1 MKKKLNKVTE
11 YVFYCRRGSFFDL
24 FRVFTLFI
32 LFSTIIVSSV
42 TASSILQDIKLS
54 VQHKNVSI
62 SRVLDDISLKTGYSV
77 LIRDNDINTN
87 LKVSVNMKDKTLGQI
102 LADVFKGMDV
112 KYDIV
117 GKTISVYK
125 PEIKQTGT
133 LQQPN
138 TRRITGIIKDDEG
151 EPVIGANVVEKGSD
165 SNGSISD
172 IDGRFELSV
181 PNNAVLV
188 ISFIGFNTQEIP
200 VGNKSQFNI
209 TLTSDVKTLDEV
221 VVVGYTSQK
230 KASLTG
236 AISNVKVDENLR
248 NISSSNMTDLLA
260 GTMSG
265 LNITSTTGLPGTSSK
280 MMVRTQSSFA
290 KDSDGNL
297 IPTSPIFVID
307 GIVREKADFDR
318 LDANEVDNVTI
329 LKDAASAAIY
339 GARAS
344 GGVVLVS
351 TRKGK
356 VGKPMLSYSG
366 SFAVEQRG
374 KGVDL
379 SSGVESALI
388 ANYIHRDDPENFAY
402 WDEDEI
408 DHLRGINNGWGYN
421 HVDDNWR
428 APVSTHHSVNVSGGT
443 ERLRYFANG
452 SYFKQNGFLNKVD
465 YSRYNFRGNLEMDVT
480 KDLTAFVQ
488 FGAVYGTK
496 NKIGFEGDK
505 EDLAD
510 LYGKLQFWQWEQK
523 TYTSDGKP
531 VDYGWLGNIGE
542 FTRGNSGYNK
552 DEFQSTELQ
561 FKLQYKVPFVEGLKV
576 SAMYNNKYG
585 NDYGKAFSQKQH
597 LYQVKKLGRHQHIWT
612 DEIIGETYSNWPD
625 KPELSQ
631 SNIRNVDYQLNLQ
644 ADYARKF
651 GDHDISALF
660 VYEQTEGSRRYFEGG
675 RETFPILIKDQWFA
689 TSSDRKDSWVKGDES
704 ESGRLSYVTQVNYGY
719 NDKYLF
725 SASLR
730 VDGSMNYAPSKRY
743 GYFPAASGAWIISQE
758 KFFNTSKIDFLKLR
772 ASVGLTGSDSQIGW
786 RWQERY
792 AYNNGDSGQ
801 KRAYFGNPAGT
812 FQGIRFDGIVNPNA
826 TWEKSLSYNIG
837 ADIRFLDHWSASAD
851 FWYKN
856 TYDILAD
863 RVLSLPTSFG
873 FSMPKENYGEVH
885 SKGLDLEVTY
895 TNKVNKVNYFVK
907 GVFSYGTNEVIIQD
921 YAENA
926 MAKDI
931 PVGKKIGY
939 IQGLRDEGIVR
950 TQGQLDEINTYYK
963 ELYGPDHEFTVYGHK
978 LGLGMLNYQ
987 DLSGPDGKPDGK
999 IDDYDKDVLSMHSVP
1014 PVTAG
1019 LTLGV
1024 EWNGFSLQTLFQG
1037 SFGHK
1042 RFADGKFRDLLEW
1055 NRMPTAWIDHWTP
1068 ENPNASMP
1076 QPVSYNDG
1084 LRSTYSQ
1091 ESTFWLY
1098 KSDYVKMKY
1107 LNFGYNLPQSWVN
1120 KLGAGYVKLYFSATN
1135 LFTISG
1141 FKLWDPEVGGSTSY
1155 PNMRTFNF
1163 GLDFSF

>member
-1 MKKKLNKVTE
+1 MKKKLEKGAENEINHRPKGFFALFKV
-11 YVFYCRRGSFFDL
+11 FGL
-24 FRVFTLFI
+24 FLF
-32 LFSTIIVSSV
+32 LSLCSNSAVL
-42 TASSILQDIKLS
+42 ANSILQNTKIS
-54 VQHKNVSI
+54 VNQTNVSI
-62 SRVLDDISLKTGYSV
+62 SKVLDDIAQKTGYSV
-77 LIRDNDINTN
+77 LVRDNDINTSTKISVN
-87 LKVSVNMKDKTLGQI
+87 LKDKSLEQV
-102 LADVFKGMDV
+102 LAAVFKGMDV

-117 GKTISVYK
+117 DKTISVYK
-125 PEIKQTGT
+125 PQKSSVVSKLNPPEKRQIAGQVIDS
-133 LQQPN
+133 N
-138 TRRITGIIKDDEG
+138 G
-151 EPVIGANVVEKGSD
+151 EPVIGANVLEKGDKVNGTITDLDGKFSLNVSD
-165 SNGSISD
+165 
-172 IDGRFELSV
+172 
-181 PNNAVLV
+181 NATLIV
-188 ISFIGFNTQEIP
+188 SFIGFTTQEIA
-200 VGNKSQFNI
+200 VKNKRDFNI
-209 TLTSDVKTLDEV
+209 VLIDDTKALEEV

-248 NISSSNMTDLLA
+248 NISSSNMTGLLA
-260 GTMSG
+260 GTMPG
-265 LNITSTTGLPGTSSK
+265 LNITSTTGVPGTSAN
-280 MMVRTQSSFA
+280 MLIRTQSSFA
-290 KDSDGNL
+290 KDKDDKL

-307 GIVREKADFDR
+307 GIVRSKDDFDR
-318 LDANEVDNVTI
+318 LDANEVDNITI

-344 GGVVLVS
+344 GGVVLVT

-356 VGKPMLSYSG
+356 SGKPMLSYSG

-379 SSGVESALI
+379 TSGVEAALI
-388 ANYIHRDDPENFAY
+388 ANYIHRDNPETGAY
-402 WDEDEI
+402 WDEDEL

-428 APVSTHHSVNVSGGT
+428 APTSTHHSVNVSGGT
-443 ERLRYFANG
+443 DKLRYFANG
-452 SYFKQNGFLNKVD
+452 SYFKQNGFLDKVD

-488 FGAVYGTK
+488 FGSVYGTK
-496 NKIGFEGDK
+496 NKIGFEG
-505 EDLAD
+505 ENDLSG
-510 LYGKLQFWQWEQK
+510 LYGKLQYWQWEQK

-542 FTRGNSGYNK
+542 FSRGSSGYNK

-561 FKLQYKVPFVEGLKV
+561 FKMQYKVPFLEGLKV
-576 SAMYNNKYG
+576 SAMYNHKYA
-585 NDYGKAFSQKQH
+585 NDYGKAYSKKQL

-612 DEIIGETYSNWPD
+612 DEIIGTTYSAWPD
-625 KPELSQ
+625 KPSLKQ
-631 SNIRNVDYQLNLQ
+631 LNTRNRDYQLNLQ
-644 ADYARKF
+644 ADYARTF

-660 VYEQTEGSRRYFEGG
+660 VYEQMEGDKRYFEAG

-689 TSSDRKDSWVKGDES
+689 TSGDRKDSWVKGDET
-704 ESGRLSYVTQVNYGY
+704 EQGRLSYITQVNYSY
-719 NDKYLF
+719 ADKYLL

-730 VDGSMNYAPSKRY
+730 IDGSMNYAPSKRY
-743 GYFPAASGAWIISQE
+743 GYFPAVSGAWIISQE

-772 ASVGLTGSDSQIGW
+772 ASAGLTGSDSQIGW

-792 AYNNGDSGQ
+792 AYNSGESGQ
-801 KRAYFGNPAGT
+801 RLSYFGNPPGT
-812 FQGIRFDGIVNPNA
+812 SQAIRFDGIVNPNA
-826 TWEKSLSYNIG
+826 TWEKSFSYNIG
-837 ADIRFLDHWSASAD
+837 ADIHFLDHWSASAD

-863 RVLSLPTSFG
+863 RVLSLPTTFG

-885 SKGLDLEVTY
+885 SKGLDLEISY
-895 TNKVNKVNYFVK
+895 NNRAGKVNYFVK

-926 MAKDI
+926 MDRDI

-939 IQGLRDEGIVR
+939 MQGFRDLGIVR
-950 TQGQLDEINTYYK
+950 TQAQLDEINAYYK
-963 ELYGPDHEFTVYGHK
+963 GVYGEDHEFTLWGHK

-987 DLSGPDGKPDGK
+987 DINGPDGKPDGK

-1019 LTLGV
+1019 LTLGA
-1024 EWNGFSLQTLFQG
+1024 EWKGISIQTLFQG
-1037 SFGHK
+1037 AFGHN

-1055 NRMPTAWIDHWTP
+1055 NRMPDKWIDHWTP

-1076 QPVSYNDG
+1076 QPVSFNDG
-1084 LRSTYSQ
+1084 VKNNYNK

-1098 KSDYVKMKY
+1098 NADYVKMKY
-1107 LNFGYNLPQSWVN
+1107 LNVGYRLPQSWVN
-1120 KLGAGYVKLYFSATN
+1120 KLGAGYVKVYFSATN
-1135 LFTISG
+1135 LFSISS
-1141 FKLWDPEVGGSTSY
+1141 FKLWDPEVESSSSY
-1155 PNMRTFNF
+1155 PNMKTFNF

>member
-1 MKKKLNKVTE
+1 MKEQRKMFGMLKCRS
-11 YVFYCRRGSFFDL
+11 YCFFNL
-24 FRVFTLFI
+24 FKITI
-32 LFSTIIVSSV
+32 LFVWLSVGSTGMAWGNNV
-42 TASSILQDIKLS
+42 LQDVKLT
-54 VQHKNVSI
+54 VQQKNVSI
-62 SRVLDDISLKTGYSV
+62 SKVLDDIEKKTGYSILV
-77 LIRDNDINTN
+77 RDNDINTSA
-87 LKVSVNMKDKTLGQI
+87 KVSINQKDTNLSRILETLFAGMNVKWE
-102 LADVFKGMDV
+102 LAN
-112 KYDIV
+112 
-117 GKTISVYK
+117 KTISIYR
-125 PEIKQTGT
+125 PKQTIPAKSDSRVH
-133 LQQPN
+133 QV
-138 TRRITGIIKDDEG
+138 TGVIVDTEG
-151 EPVIGANVVEKGSD
+151 ETVIGANVLEKGTA
-165 SNGSISD
+165 SNGTITD
-172 IDGRFELSV
+172 IDGRFSLNV
-181 PNNAVLV
+181 APNATLI
-188 ISFIGFNTQEIP
+188 ISYIGFNTQE
-200 VGNKSQFNI
+200 VAVNGKSSFNI
-209 TLTSDVKTLDEV
+209 KLTNDVKALDEV

-236 AISNVKVDENLR
+236 AISNVKVDDNLR
-248 NISSSNMTDLLA
+248 TISSSNMTDLLA

-265 LNITSTTGLPGTSSK
+265 LNISSVTGVPGSSSK
-280 MMVRTQSSFA
+280 MMIRTQSSFA
-290 KDSDGNL
+290 KDNDGNL

-307 GIVREKADFDR
+307 GIVREKSDFDR

-356 VGKPMLSYSG
+356 TGKPTLSYSG
-366 SFAVEQRG
+366 SVAVEQRG
-374 KGVDL
+374 KGTEL

-388 ANYIHRDDPENFAY
+388 ANYIHRNDPENFAY

-408 DHLRGINNGWGYN
+408 DHLRGINDGWGYN
-421 HVDDNWR
+421 HVEDNWR
-428 APVSTHHSVNVSGGT
+428 APISTHHSVNVSGGT
-443 ERLRYFANG
+443 DRLRYFANG
-452 SYFKQNGFLNKVD
+452 SYYKQNGFLDKVD

-505 EDLAD
+505 EDLEG

-542 FTRGNSGYNK
+542 FSRGSSGYNK
-552 DEFQSTELQ
+552 DEFQTTELQ
-561 FKLQYKVPFVEGLKV
+561 FKLQYKVPFIQGMKI
-576 SAMYNNKYG
+576 SAMYNNKYA

-612 DEIIGETYSNWPD
+612 DEVIGETYSNWPD
-625 KPELSQ
+625 KPGLSQ
-631 SNIRNVDYQLNLQ
+631 SNTRNVDYQLNLQ

-651 GDHDISALF
+651 GEHDINALF
-660 VYEQTEGSRRYFEGG
+660 VYEQMEGSRRYFEAG

-689 TSSDRKDSWVKGDES
+689 ASGDRKDSWAKGDEA
-704 ESGRLSYVTQVNYGY
+704 ESGRLSYITQVNYAY
-719 NDKYLF
+719 SDKYLF

-772 ASVGLTGSDSQIGW
+772 ASVGLTGSDSQVGW

-792 AYNNGDSGQ
+792 AYNNGGNGQ
-801 KRAYFGNPAGT
+801 KRSYFGNPPGT

-837 ADIRFLDHWSASAD
+837 ADIRFMDHWSASAD

-885 SKGLDLEVTY
+885 SKGLDLEATY
-895 TNKVNKVNYFVK
+895 NNKAGKVNYFVK
-907 GVFSYGTNEVIIQD
+907 GIFSYGTNEVIIQD

-939 IQGLRDEGIVR
+939 MQGFRDLGIIR
-950 TQGQLDEINTYYK
+950 TQEQLDEVNAQYK
-963 ELYGPDHEFTVYGHK
+963 ELYGADHEFTLWGHK
-978 LGLGMLNYQ
+978 PALGMLNYQ
-987 DLSGPDGKPDGK
+987 DLNGPDGKPDGK
-999 IDDYDKDVLSMHSVP
+999 IDDYDKDVLSMHSAP
-1014 PVTAG
+1014 PVTVG
-1019 LTLGV
+1019 LTLGA
-1024 EWNGFSLQTLFQG
+1024 EWKGFSIQTLFQG
-1037 SFGHK
+1037 AFGHK
-1042 RFADGKFRDLLEW
+1042 LFADGKFRELLEW
-1055 NRMPTAWIDHWTP
+1055 NRIPKAWVDHWTP

-1076 QPVSYNDG
+1076 QPLSYNDG
-1084 LRSTYSQ
+1084 ARDNYK
-1091 ESTFWLY
+1091 EPSTFWMHDA
-1098 KSDYVKMKY
+1098 DYVKLKY
-1107 LNFGYNLPQSWVN
+1107 LNLGYNLPQAWVS
-1120 KLGAGYVKLYFSATN
+1120 KLGAGYVKVYFSATN

-1141 FKLWDPEVGGSTSY
+1141 FKLWDPEVKGSASY